1 MGDGEKKLILSNSVG
16 VPVPAS
22 GMINFFS
29 TTSFILKTD
38 YLHFQAFYIIH
49 THEYYKMLRGN
60 IESSPFKYSSQ
71 LFSMKLHPLWAKR
84 ISCHA

>member
-22 GMINFFS
+22 GMIFFS
-29 TTSFILKTD
+29 TTLFILKMD

-60 IESSPFKYSSQ
+60 IGSSPFKYSSQ
-71 LFSMKLHPLWAKR
+71 LFSVKLHPLWAKR
-84 ISCHA
+84 ISCHV